1 MGTSTSQRTLSNF
14 LWRFFERCGAQL
26 VTFIV
31 SIVLARLL
39 DPVVYGTIAL
49 VTAIITILEVLVNS
63 GFATALI
70 QKKNADD
77 LDFSSVFYF
86 NLILSVLLY
95 AVVFFIAPLFSKFYS
110 NAQLTSIIRIL
121 GIVIIIFGIKNVQ
134 QAFVSRNFLF
144 KKFFFATL
152 IGTIGAAI
160 VGIVMA
166 KLGFGVWAL
175 VAQTLFNNAVD
186 TLVLWITVKW
196 RPKKCFS
203 FKRLKTLFSYGWK
216 LLVASLIDS
225 TYTELRQL
233 LIGKFY
239 TSSDLAY
246 YNRGNTFPKII
257 VTNINSSID
266 SVLLP
271 TMSQEQ
277 ERAYRVKQMTR
288 KSITLSSFLI
298 FPMMVGLA
306 VCAKPIVLLLL
317 TEKWLGCV
325 PFIQIF
331 CISFAFYPIHT
342 ANLNAIKAMGKSQIF
357 LKLEIIKKVVG
368 ITIIM
373 STIWFGVMPVA
384 IGALASSLIS
394 TFINA
399 FPNKK
404 LLGYSYFEQ
413 IKDIIPSLFVSL
425 LMGAFVYSIQFFH
438 TDLSPVGLLVRQV
451 PIGIFVYFIF
461 GVFFKL
467 NGFKYFLE
475 AAKSL
480 LIRK

>member
-1 MGTSTSQRTLSNF
+1 
-14 LWRFFERCGAQL
+14 
-26 VTFIV
+26 
-31 SIVLARLL
+31 
-39 DPVVYGTIAL
+39 
-49 VTAIITILEVLVNS
+49 
-63 GFATALI
+63 
-70 QKKNADD
+70 
-77 LDFSSVFYF
+77 
-86 NLILSVLLY
+86 
-95 AVVFFIAPLFSKFYS
+95 
-110 NAQLTSIIRIL
+110 
-121 GIVIIIFGIKNVQ
+121 
-134 QAFVSRNFLF
+134 
-144 KKFFFATL
+144 
-152 IGTIGAAI
+152 
-160 VGIVMA
+160 MA

-203 FKRLKTLFSYGWK
+203 FKRLKALFSYGWK

-357 LKLEIIKKVVG
+357 LKLEIIKKAFEEG
-368 ITIIM
+368 I
-373 STIWFGVMPVA
+373 V
-384 IGALASSLIS
+384 
-394 TFINA
+394 
-399 FPNKK
+399 
-404 LLGYSYFEQ
+404 
-413 IKDIIPSLFVSL
+413 
-425 LMGAFVYSIQFFH
+425 
-438 TDLSPVGLLVRQV
+438 
-451 PIGIFVYFIF
+451 
-461 GVFFKL
+461 
-467 NGFKYFLE
+467 
-475 AAKSL
+475 
-480 LIRK
+480 